1 MFEKLSGDYNRGYS
15 RAILDLIQV
24 FDYVN
29 DDLNYHGR
37 RLNYRLAKSLL
48 QCCLENR
55 EVLRED
61 GYRTDR
67 EAPFIRW
74 NKQKNDFELYYPVL
88 SRDEKK

>member
-1 MFEKLSGDYNRGYS
+1 MFEKLSGDYNRGYT

-37 RLNYRLAKSLL
+37 RLNYRLTKQLL
-48 QCCLENR
+48 QCCLTNR
-55 EVLRED
+55 EMLRENV
-61 GYRTDR
+61 YRTDR

-74 NKQKNDFELYYPVL
+74 NQQKNDFEVYYPAL